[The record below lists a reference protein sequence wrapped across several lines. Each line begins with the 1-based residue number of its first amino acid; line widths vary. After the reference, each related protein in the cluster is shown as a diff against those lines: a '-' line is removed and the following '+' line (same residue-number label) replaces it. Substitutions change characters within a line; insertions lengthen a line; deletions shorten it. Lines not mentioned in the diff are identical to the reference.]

1 MKLYIFG
8 SCSGTEPERGRR
20 HTAFAVEINRRYY
33 WFDAGEGCSYTAHL
47 MGVDLLS
54 LSEIFISHT
63 HMDHV
68 GGLGNLLWNVRKLT
82 TVRREQPRFGDLTVY
97 LPNLST
103 FDGIMTVL
111 RNTEGNFK
119 TQYKNLAKRIE
130 DGVIFKN
137 GDIEV
142 EAIHNTHLPRGEDG
156 CLSYS
161 FIIRAEGKTLIY
173 SGDLGSFD
181 DLALPLSAGCD
192 LLLMETG
199 HHSAEQVCKTVR
211 ERALSVG
218 RLYFLH
224 HGREILDN
232 YDDALRRCRA
242 VRPDAVFCEDEDVF
256 EI

>member
-20 HTAFAVEINRRYY
+20 HTALAIEINGRYY

-47 MGVDLLS
+47 MGVDLLAV
-54 LSEIFISHT
+54 SEVFISHT

-119 TQYKNLAKRIE
+119 TKYENLAKRIE
-130 DGVIFKN
+130 DGIIFKN

-142 EAIHNTHLPRGEDG
+142 EALHNTHLTRGEDG
-156 CLSYS
+156 WLSYS
-161 FIIRAEGKTLIY
+161 FVIRAEGKTLIY
-173 SGDLGSFD
+173 SGDLGDFE
-181 DLALPLSAGCD
+181 DLAMPLSEGCD

-199 HHSAEQVCKTVR
+199 HHSAESVCKR
-211 ERALSVG
+211 IEERGLAVKKL
-218 RLYFLH
+218 FFIH
-224 HGREILDN
+224 HGREILDAG
-232 YDDALRRCRA
+232 DDVLRRCRA
-242 VRPDAVFCEDEDVF
+242 VRPDVVFCNDEDVF